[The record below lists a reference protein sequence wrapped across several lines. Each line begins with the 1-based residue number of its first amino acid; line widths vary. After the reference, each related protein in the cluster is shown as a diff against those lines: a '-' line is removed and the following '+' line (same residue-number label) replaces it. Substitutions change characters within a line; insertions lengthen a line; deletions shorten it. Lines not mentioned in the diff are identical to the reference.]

1 MSLPP
6 PPTVT
11 HCYRHPDRETG
22 RRCTRCGKPAC
33 SDCLIQA
40 AVGSHCLDCAK
51 AARPDLK
58 TRVKY
63 ANAKQPTLVTFVLIA
78 INVAVFVYTTATD
91 SGTLGGGLGSNRQA
105 SNEQVDLAL
114 SRQALHFTHEWYRI
128 VTSGFL
134 HFGILHIALNMY
146 LLYLLGQ
153 LLERSLG
160 RSKFALLYM
169 ASLLGGSAGVVIS
182 NSGLAGGA
190 SGAVFGLMAAATVSM
205 HRQGINIMQTG
216 IGRTLMLNLLLTFVL
231 SSYISVG
238 GHVGGIVAGS
248 LCSLAMLAPRWKPVP
263 KWAMYATPIAVGA
276 ISIIISVAL
285 ANAA

>member
-33 SDCLIQA
+33 SDCLVQA

-78 INVAVFVYTTATD
+78 INAAIFVWMGAKD
-91 SGTLGGGLGSNRQA
+91 SSTLGGGIGRNG
-105 SNEQVDLAL
+105 EV
-114 SRQALHFTHEWYRI
+114 SRQQFDLGLNKDLLHSTHDWYTL
-128 VTSGFL
+128 VSSGFI
-134 HFGILHIALNMY
+134 HFGILHILLNMY

-153 LLERSLG
+153 ILERSLG
-160 RSKFALLYM
+160 RTRFALLYF
-169 ASLLGGSAGVVIS
+169 ASLLGGSLGVLVI
-182 NSGLAGGA
+182 NDHGITGGA
-190 SGAVFGLMAAATVSM
+190 SGAVFGLMAAAAVSM
-205 HRQGINIMQTG
+205 HRQGINILQTG
-216 IGRTLMLNLLLTFVL
+216 VGRTLALNLVLTFVIGG
-231 SSYISVG
+231 ISIG
-238 GHVGGIVAGS
+238 GHLGGVVAGS
-248 LCSLAMLAPRWKPVP
+248 LCSLAMMAPRWKPVP
-263 KWAMYATPIAVGA
+263 KWATYAAPIAVGV
-276 ISIIISVAL
+276 ISVIASI
-285 ANAA
+285 AIVG

>member
-11 HCYRHPDRETG
+11 YCYRHPGRETG

-33 SDCLIQA
+33 SECLIQA
-40 AVGSHCLDCAK
+40 QVGSHCLDCAK
-51 AARPDLK
+51 AAQPDLK

-63 ANAKQPTLVTFVLIA
+63 ANARQPTLMTYVIMA
-78 INVAVFVYTTATD
+78 INIAVFIYVGAKD
-91 SGTLGGGLGSNRQA
+91 SGTLGGGLGSNQGVSQA
-105 SNEQVDLAL
+105 QYDLGL
-114 SRQALHFTHEWYRI
+114 NRDVLHSTHHWYQL

-160 RSKFALLYM
+160 RSRFVLLYM
-169 ASLLGGSAGVVIS
+169 ASLLGGSLGVLVINQHAIS
-182 NSGLAGGA
+182 GGA
-190 SGAVFGLMAAATVSM
+190 SGAVFGLMAAAAVAM
-205 HRQGINIMQTG
+205 HRQGINILQTG
-216 IGRTLMLNLLLTFVL
+216 IGRTLVLNLLLTFL
-231 SSYISVG
+231 ISGISIG

-248 LCSLAMLAPRWKPVP
+248 LCSLVMMAPKWKPVP
-263 KWAMYATPIAVGA
+263 KWATYAAPVVVGLVAVV
-276 ISIIISVAL
+276 ISVGL
-285 ANAA
+285 AS